1 MSAIINNRPGG
12 SGEQHFTATP
22 SPKLDSPGPATGSGE
37 KTLSRKQL
45 SLKSKSSSFMKNSSV
60 LLPFD
65 RFSNWVHSILVVTF
79 DIEMGQS
86 IETIYPSLFN
96 VKLTAQDKL
105 NICYLSFPDSNSG
118 FLGDSQFHFRFKLD
132 SNISITNVNAKTPGA
147 TTASHLANNLTNMSL
162 NHYFLGSSLGSAAG
176 GVGGSGGGTGVNAL
190 PKNVN
195 NSGAAGSS
203 GCSKYEEYN
212 KKTPTGLEVD
222 ENYMFGYV
230 FFRQVKDKSLKRGY
244 FQKVKVD
251 LLITFLNCLTC

>member
-1 MSAIINNRPGG
+1 MSAIVNNYSGNGG
-12 SGEQHFTATP
+12 G
-22 SPKLDSPGPATGSGE
+22 DSPVVTTSPRADM
-37 KTLSRKQL
+37 LSRKQQL
-45 SLKSKSSSFMKNSSV
+45 SLKNKSSSFMKNSGV

-65 RFSNWVHSILVVTF
+65 RFSNWVHSIIVVNF
-79 DIEMGQS
+79 DIELGQS

-132 SNISITNVNAKTPGA
+132 TSVSMTSVNAKTPGA
-147 TTASHLANNLTNMSL
+147 TTVGHLANNLTSMNL
-162 NHYFLGSSLGSAAG
+162 NHYFLGASLGPVAG
-176 GVGGSGGGTGVNAL
+176 APGAKLNHVGGSSN
-190 PKNVN
+190 
-195 NSGAAGSS
+195 SS
-203 GCSKYEEYN
+203 GCSSSNTNKYEEYN

-244 FQKVKVD
+244 FQKVSFIFIFFSFFQCLKVKSVD
-251 LLITFLNCLTC
+251 LLIESPWFC

>member
-1 MSAIINNRPGG
+1 MSAINVQPGG
-12 SGEQHFTATP
+12 
-22 SPKLDSPGPATGSGE
+22 DSPTTPPSITNE

-45 SLKSKSSSFMKNSSV
+45 SLKSKPSSFTKKKSV

-65 RFSNWVHSILVVTF
+65 RFSNWVHSIIVVTF

-132 SNISITNVNAKTPGA
+132 STISMANLNAKTPGM
-147 TTASHLANNLTNMSL
+147 TTVGHMPGNLTNPNL
-162 NHYFLGSSLGSAAG
+162 NNYFLGSSLGHPL
-176 GVGGSGGGTGVNAL
+176 GSGSGSA
-190 PKNVN
+190 KNVN
-195 NSGAAGSS
+195 SS
-203 GCSKYEEYN
+203 APSNKYEEYN
-212 KKTPTGLEVD
+212 KKTPNGLEVD

-244 FQKVKVD
+244 FQKARHFYRY
-251 LLITFLNCLTC
+251 LIPHMKIDN

>member
-1 MSAIINNRPGG
+1 MSTTNSQPGL
-12 SGEQHFTATP
+12 ELPATP
-22 SPKLDSPGPATGSGE
+22 PRITSD

-45 SLKSKSSSFMKNSSV
+45 SLKSKPSSFTKSNGF

-132 SNISITNVNAKTPGA
+132 SNISMVNLNAKTPGM
-147 TTASHLANNLTNMSL
+147 TTVGHMQSNLTNPNL
-162 NHYFLGSSLGSAAG
+162 NHYFLGSSLGPPLSSSKISNG
-176 GVGGSGGGTGVNAL
+176 NA
-190 PKNVN
+190 
-195 NSGAAGSS
+195 SGSS
-203 GCSKYEEYN
+203 SSNKYEEYN
-212 KKTPTGLEVD
+212 KKTPTSLEID

-244 FQKVKVD
+244 FQKVSIFEIFHFVRFKV
-251 LLITFLNCLTC
+251 F